1 MIQPFLAAR
10 HGFLLNGADSPESP
24 EETPEIEDGFLDTED
39 GLLETEGGLLET
51 EDDESLFE
59 TENDEESLAD
69 EGEGFLEEEGDGLLT
84 SDDAPAREEWA
95 EGYDDCVDEKADFL
109 DNVDDFGGGLGQC
122 WCWVAALWTE
132 GVDPVR
138 LVFDVPSDCTESLL
152 IDFEESCFCGICG
165 AGTPSEVEGADGP
178 LWKFEEGWVL
188 GNMADWD
195 PRRNCG
201 MG

>member
-1 MIQPFLAAR
+1 LPLRVCSHPILIDKKTNQNFSHHTLQLSFSISSVLGVTSVQALLCPPVLHTSTRCLVLNPSCLDPGNSRRNLLNTLALYKKLLVSTTESRNVQHMIQPFLAAR

-84 SDDAPAREEWA
+84 SDDAPAREE
-95 EGYDDCVDEKADFL
+95 
-109 DNVDDFGGGLGQC
+109 
-122 WCWVAALWTE
+122 
-132 GVDPVR
+132 
-138 LVFDVPSDCTESLL
+138 
-152 IDFEESCFCGICG
+152 
-165 AGTPSEVEGADGP
+165 
-178 LWKFEEGWVL
+178 
-188 GNMADWD
+188 
-195 PRRNCG
+195 
-201 MG
+201 